1 MKLRQVWTLYRRE
14 LRAALRERSIVVNSL
29 LLPVFLYPVVLWL
42 GFSAVTFVE
51 GLTEGYESRI
61 RVFEVPPAHSQL
73 VDSLRTRDDVSLR
86 GAEGLESPEEAR
98 RALRSGDLDA
108 VLEFLPAEREGSLL
122 EGNFTARISFD
133 GAEARSQRARDRLT
147 GLIRRHRDRWIED
160 RGRDLGLSGSDL
172 QVFRLEGRNV
182 SSGSEVGAFLL
193 SEMVPVFLVIMVALG
208 CFVPA
213 IDSTAG
219 ERERGTWETL
229 MTVSA
234 SRTSV
239 VTAKYLYVATLGTV
253 AGILNIVAMAVS
265 VGAVLGPI
273 LGGQA
278 GAMTFEYPPR
288 AIPVMLLG
296 ALILALFFAAG
307 MMILASFART
317 FRDGQSMVAP
327 IYWVAMIPLFLGQA
341 PDQHLSAEL
350 ALVPIVNVTL
360 MIRDAIQGIFS
371 WPLILESFVVG
382 LLVVAACIRLAR
394 WILEFEDVLIGSYD
408 GSFWRFLR
416 ERARS

>member
-42 GFSAVTFVE
+42 GFSAVTFVA
-51 GLTEGYESRI
+51 GLAEGYVSRVE
-61 RVFEVPPAHSQL
+61 VFDVPAAHSAL
-73 VDSLRTRDDVSLR
+73 EDSLRVRDDVRLV
-86 GAEGLESPEEAR
+86 GADGSRSPEEAR
-98 RALRSGDLDA
+98 RAVRRGDLDA
-108 VLEFLPAEREGSLL
+108 VLEFLPAAREGSLL
-122 EGNFTARISFD
+122 EDNFAARISFD
-133 GAEARSQRARDRLT
+133 GAEARSQRARDRLA
-147 GLIRRHRDRWIED
+147 GLIERHRDRWIQG
-160 RGRDLGLSGSDL
+160 RARDLGLTGTEL
-172 QVFRLEGRNV
+172 QVFRMEGRNV
-182 SSGSEVGAFLL
+182 STGSEVGAFLL

-239 VTAKYLYVATLGTV
+239 ITAKYLYVATLGTV
-253 AGILNIVAMAVS
+253 AGILNIVAMVVS
-265 VGAVLGPI
+265 VGAVLGPV

-278 GAMTFEYPPR
+278 DGMTFEYPLR

-296 ALILALFFAAG
+296 AVILALFFAAA

-341 PDQHLSAEL
+341 PDQHLTAEL
-350 ALVPIVNVTL
+350 ALIPIVNVTL

-371 WPLILESFVVG
+371 WPLILESFFVG
-382 LLVVAACIRLAR
+382 LLVVVGCIRLAR
-394 WILEFEDVLIGSYD
+394 WILEFEDVLLGSYD